1 MLLVLLVENETP
13 AESAA
18 MGQGLAGQDCRVH
31 PVSDLNVAAD
41 RAQTE
46 WPDLVVINVA
56 SGLRDAGE
64 LCRALDST
72 RLDLPRLVVHFGDIP
87 RHLGAQAYLEVP
99 FTARKLAFRIR
110 KAIGDGHDRF
120 FRLGDIVVDRAR
132 RVVKHQDRI
141 EDLTP
146 KQMRLLTYLMSNQ
159 GCAVDRKQIM
169 RNVWDT
175 EYTGDTRT
183 LEVHIRWLR
192 EKLEFVPQRPE
203 HIITVRRSGYMFKE

>member
-13 AESAA
+13 AGSVA
-18 MGQGLAGQDCRVH
+18 MGQGLAGQDCQVF
-31 PVSDLNVAAD
+31 PVSDLEVAAD

-56 SGLRDAGE
+56 SGLPDAKD
-64 LCRALDST
+64 LCRALDGT
-72 RLDLPRLVVHFGDIP
+72 GLALPRLVVHSGDVP

-99 FTARKLAFRIR
+99 FTSRRLAFRIR
-110 KAIGDGHDRF
+110 KAIGDGHERF
-120 FRLGDIVVDRAR
+120 YRFGDIIVDRAR

-146 KQMRLLTYLMSNQ
+146 KQMRLLTYLMSN
-159 GCAVDRKQIM
+159 GGSPVDRKLIM

-192 EKLEFVPQRPE
+192 EKLELVPQRPE
-203 HIITVRRSGYMFKE
+203 HIITVRRSGYMFKA